1 MKVFVRK
8 VMRFTVYFATKCT
21 DRVSYAMKFKKNL
34 GKSPRKIVGKN
45 CIFQIKQSRFVK

>member
-34 GKSPRKIVGKN
+34 GKSPRKIVER
-45 CIFQIKQSRFVK
+45 IAFFR